1 MKSIPEEAYEAAYE
15 SGGKAPLPKRSI
27 SFNPIEPLG
36 LSSKET
42 ELSQFLYAIWGIVL
56 SYLHE
61 GMVRRFRVY
70 ITCP

>member
-15 SGGKAPLPKRSI
+15 SGRKAPLPKRSI
-27 SFNPIEPLG
+27 SFYPIESLG

-42 ELSQFLYAIWGIVL
+42 ELSQFPDHVGIVL

-61 GMVRRFRVY
+61 GMVRRLYV
-70 ITCP
+70 